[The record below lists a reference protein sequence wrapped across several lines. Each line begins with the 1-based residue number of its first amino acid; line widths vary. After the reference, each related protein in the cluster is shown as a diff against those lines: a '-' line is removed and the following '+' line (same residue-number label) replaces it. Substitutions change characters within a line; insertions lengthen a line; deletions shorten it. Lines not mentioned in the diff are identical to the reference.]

1 MPNSERPDSGAPP
14 TENAIEV
21 PFADLAPETLR
32 NLAEEFVTRDGTD
45 YGAVEKD
52 LDAKVAGLMR
62 ELESGDAKIYFEAES
77 GSINIVAT
85 RRLG

>member
-1 MPNSERPDSGAPP
+1 MPNSKLPGAGGPP
-14 TENAIEV
+14 EENAIEV

-62 ELESGDAKIYFEAES
+62 ELESGDAKIFFEAES
-77 GSINIVAT
+77 GSINIVAS